1 MARIITIDRIHDRDL
16 VATGRRAVQQR
27 CGERGAEDARLVE
40 LHHLFVA
47 HRADALA
54 RCGTAV
60 VMPDSTWNRA
70 KKNGIWISMGK
81 AGRER
86 VGAVLLVHGHLFLRH
101 GLAGQLVGLA
111 LVLVL
116 QLLQIGLQE
125 LHAALGLDLLDEHG
139 NQGGTDHQH
148 QPDDGQR
155 PRPAIGGGH
164 ADGAQAIVEDHHN
177 GGHKPL
183 ERKHDCFKEVH
194 TISLFVRPQSGLLHQ
209 SEQPGTCPGCS
220 AQQLW
225 GCGPRATR
233 ICRRGHGPH
242 HRRSRD
248 GSATGAWPPA
258 SFL

>member
-1 MARIITIDRIHDRDL
+1 MRQDPHGDHVAAR
-16 VATGRRAVQQR
+16 RRAVQQGR
-27 CGERGAEDARLVE
+27 GERGAEDARLIE
-40 LHHLFVA
+40 LHHLLVA
-47 HRADALA
+47 HGADALA
-54 RCGTAV
+54 AV
-60 VMPDSTWNRA
+60 GRRRNAGEDREE
-70 KKNGIWISMGK
+70 GK
-81 AGRER
+81 EERHLDQHGQAGRER

-116 QLLQIGLQE
+116 KLLQIRLQE

-155 PRPAIGGGH
+155 PRPAVGGGH
-164 ADGAQAIVEDHHN
+164 ADGAQAIVEDHHD

-225 GCGPRATR
+225 GCGLRATR
-233 ICRRGHGPH
+233 IFRRGHGPH
-242 HRRSRD
+242 HRHSRD
-248 GSATGAWPPA
+248 GSATDAWPPA